1 MFLFCQI
8 VDNFD
13 DMKPHKKES
22 TIHPPQ
28 IIFIFLFTVLLFAP
42 GISFAQEEKK
52 ELPDGTEGMQHVVPE
67 IDSATGKA
75 TNLPPNEVNTNF
87 STFKVGLGFIYDVV
101 AYSQDDIFKQ
111 QMDSLG
117 QEVEAVGKLRDFRI
131 LASGLLKTKREISWK
146 FAFMYDG
153 ANDEW
158 LVRES
163 GIIIGVPEIAGR
175 IFIGRTKEGYSMVK
189 VMNGHSPWTMER
201 QMAIDIIP
209 IIADGIKYFGYLP
222 KPRVFWNLGYF
233 NDFMSKGQGF
243 STFEW
248 QYVARVG
255 WMPFYDKENNHL
267 VHIAANFQYS
277 KPLDGEFRARSRP
290 ESNPTPYIIDTGK
303 FPTEHSV
310 HLGGEI
316 YYNSGR
322 FMIGSEIAQHHF
334 MDPTGDHTFFG
345 GDIVT
350 SFFLTKTYRPYRTD
364 GSIFGFVNVNK
375 PLFKGGLGEWE
386 AVLRF
391 SSLNLNDGDIRGGS
405 FWRIT
410 PMINW
415 YMTKSLRT
423 EFAYGYGQLDRFGL
437 KGNVSFF
444 QARFQLTVF

>member
-1 MFLFCQI
+1 MTPHQRPIAKQNFL
-8 VDNFD
+8 
-13 DMKPHKKES
+13 PHLLFLLA
-22 TIHPPQ
+22 
-28 IIFIFLFTVLLFAP
+28 FIFFLPMF
-42 GISFAQEEKK
+42 SFAQVEQK
-52 ELPDGTEGMQHVVPE
+52 EVPDGTEGIVHVIPE
-67 IDSATGKA
+67 IDSSTGKA
-75 TNLPPNEVNTNF
+75 TNLPPNEINTSF

-101 AYSQDDIFKQ
+101 AYAQDDVFQQ
-111 QMDSLG
+111 QMDSLNT
-117 QEVEAVGKLRDFRI
+117 ELEAVGKLRDFRI
-131 LASGLLKTKREISWK
+131 LASGLLKTKRELSWK

-209 IIADGIKYFGYLP
+209 IIADGIKYFGFLP
-222 KPRVFWNLGYF
+222 KSRIFLNLGYF

-255 WMPFYDKENNHL
+255 WLPFYDKENNSL
-267 VHIAANFQYS
+267 VHVAANFQYS

-290 ESNPTPYIIDTGK
+290 ESNPSPYIIDTGK
-303 FPTEHSV
+303 FPAEHSY
-310 HLGGEI
+310 HIGGEI
-316 YYNSGR
+316 YYNRGR
-322 FMIGSEIAQHHF
+322 FMIGSEIAQHKF
-334 MDPTGDHTFFG
+334 MSVAGDHTFTG

-350 SFFLTKTYRPYRTD
+350 SYFLTKTKRPYKTD
-364 GSIFGFVNVNK
+364 GSIFGFVKVNN

-386 AVLRF
+386 AVLHV
-391 SSLNLNDGDIRGGS
+391 STLNLNDGDVHGGK

-415 YMTKSLRT
+415 YMTRSLRT

-437 KGNVSFF
+437 QGNVSLF
-444 QARFQLTVF
+444 QARFQLTVM